1 MWQTLCDDAHEAHAL
16 TVIHR
21 AVLVIAVVFFGV
33 GTYVVTTRGGAAAP
47 PDSVAYGTAPA
58 PAMGD

>member
-47 PDSVAYGTAPA
+47 PASGASGPAPA
-58 PAMGD
+58 PAGGD